1 MSGAAVSSAGA
12 GSAASVEVGGGVD
25 AGDLGVEG
33 AAGACA
39 SVSVVFVA
47 GVVSGVEVFAGAL
60 VGAVASGAAVFGA
73 ALFGAALFDAEDF
86 GAVVFFAVLF
96 VVVLVERAGVDPVDV
111 ELVDFEAV
119 EDFFAGVLF
128 AGVLFAAV
136 LFAAVLLAG
145 ALFPAGRFFAVDEAF
160 VVVPLPLER
169 EVRAGA
175 EEVGASSVLSFAS
188 GPRLAERRAPAAVRL
203 RRSAAARAIPVAR
216 SWAPARSRCARSSS

>member
-47 GVVSGVEVFAGAL
+47 GDVSGVEVFAGAL

-96 VVVLVERAGVDPVDV
+96 VVVLVERAGVDSVDV

-128 AGVLFAAV
+128 A
-136 LFAAVLLAG
+136 AVLLAG
-145 ALFPAGRFFAVDEAF
+145 ELFPAGRFFPVDEAL

>member
-1 MSGAAVSSAGA
+1 M
-12 GSAASVEVGGGVD
+12 EVGGGVD

-47 GVVSGVEVFAGAL
+47 GDVSGVEVFAGAL

-119 EDFFAGVLF
+119 EDFFA
-128 AGVLFAAV
+128 AV

-145 ALFPAGRFFAVDEAF
+145 ALFPAGRFFAVDETF

>member
-96 VVVLVERAGVDPVDV
+96 VVVLVARAGVDSVDV

-128 AGVLFAAV
+128 AGV

-188 GPRLAERRAPAAVRL
+188 GPRLAERRALAAVRL

>member
-96 VVVLVERAGVDPVDV
+96 VVVLVERAGVDSVDV

-145 ALFPAGRFFAVDEAF
+145 ELFAAGRFFAVDETF

-188 GPRLAERRAPAAVRL
+188 GPRLAERRALAAVRL

>member
-128 AGVLFAAV
+128 A
-136 LFAAVLLAG
+136 AVLLAG
-145 ALFPAGRFFAVDEAF
+145 ELFPAGRFFPVDEAL